1 MPPFNAN
8 SNKPFGWLKAP
19 FQSIDPA
26 VQAARQKLARN
37 AFCRLES
44 AIEIA
49 VAAEMGIAIDVNR
62 ASADDWLRL
71 PGISIRQATL
81 LAQLSAGGVIFHSLD
96 DVAAALGVPPSQLEP
111 IAPVLRFY
119 FYDAE
124 APSFLQPIDANWA
137 TVEQLERLPGI
148 DRALAE
154 RIVSDRQH
162 RGNFRSLVDLQRRL
176 HLSGEL
182 VGELMHYLRFA

>member
-1 MPPFNAN
+1 MAPFNAN
-8 SNKPFGWLKAP
+8 SRNPLSWLKAP

-26 VQAARQKLARN
+26 VQAARQKIARN
-37 AFCRLES
+37 SFCRLES

-49 VAAEMGIAIDVNR
+49 IAAEMGIAIDANR

-96 DVAAALGVPPSQLEP
+96 DVAAALSLPPSQLVP
-111 IAPVLRFY
+111 LAPVLRFY
-119 FYDAE
+119 FYDPE

-137 TVEQLERLPGI
+137 TIEQLERLPGV
-148 DRALAE
+148 DRTLAE
-154 RIVSDRQH
+154 QMVRDRQQ

-182 VGELMHYLRFA
+182 VSELMHYLRFA

>member
-1 MPPFNAN
+1 MSLFNAN
-8 SNKPFGWLKAP
+8 SNKPFNWLKAP
-19 FQSIDPA
+19 FQSLDPA
-26 VQAARQKLARN
+26 VQAARQKIARN

-44 AIEIA
+44 AVEIA

-154 RIVSDRQH
+154 CIVSDRQR